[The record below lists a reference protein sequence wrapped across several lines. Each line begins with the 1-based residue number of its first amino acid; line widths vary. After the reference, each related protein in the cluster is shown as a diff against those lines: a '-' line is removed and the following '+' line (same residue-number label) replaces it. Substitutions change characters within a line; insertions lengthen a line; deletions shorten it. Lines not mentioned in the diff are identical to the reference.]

1 MSDILVVDDE
11 VDICDLVAGI
21 LEDEGH
27 TTRSANDADS
37 AFARVNERQ
46 PDAVILDIWLK
57 GSRMDG
63 IQILKELKL
72 SHPDLPVIVISGHG
86 NIELAVTAMQAGAYD
101 FIEKPLKVDHL
112 LLVVGRALEASNLR
126 RQVRHHQE
134 QANRTSEI
142 IGSSQRSEKL
152 REIAMK
158 AGQGDSRVFIRGAAG
173 SGKEMLAR
181 HIHQQSKRTDQ
192 PFVVVNLSSGNVE
205 ELEVELFGVAGDKTA
220 RKVVGALEKAHQG
233 TLYLEEIGQIPEKI
247 QSALL
252 RFLVN
257 GQFTRKD
264 AEGVVSVD
272 CRVISSSMMN
282 AEEIISKGH
291 IRQDLF
297 HRLNVVSV
305 DIPSLHERRDDIPDL
320 LEFFMHQLCMESGRG
335 QRNFGRDAMMVM
347 QAYSWPGNIR
357 QLRNAVENI
366 LINMDGD
373 GEINIEHL
381 PPEVLTDA
389 PKVFLDESMREVM
402 KLPLRDAREVFE
414 REYLM
419 AQLTRLNGNVSKTA
433 EFVGME
439 RSALHRKLKLLGLR
453 TNE

>member
-1 MSDILVVDDE
+1 
-11 VDICDLVAGI
+11 
-21 LEDEGH
+21 
-27 TTRSANDADS
+27 
-37 AFARVNERQ
+37 
-46 PDAVILDIWLK
+46 
-57 GSRMDG
+57 
-63 IQILKELKL
+63 
-72 SHPDLPVIVISGHG
+72 
-86 NIELAVTAMQAGAYD
+86 
-101 FIEKPLKVDHL
+101 
-112 LLVVGRALEASNLR
+112 
-126 RQVRHHQE
+126 
-134 QANRTSEI
+134 
-142 IGSSQRSEKL
+142 

-233 TLYLEEIGQIPEKI
+233 TLYLEEIGQIPEEI

-291 IRQDLF
+291 VRQDLF